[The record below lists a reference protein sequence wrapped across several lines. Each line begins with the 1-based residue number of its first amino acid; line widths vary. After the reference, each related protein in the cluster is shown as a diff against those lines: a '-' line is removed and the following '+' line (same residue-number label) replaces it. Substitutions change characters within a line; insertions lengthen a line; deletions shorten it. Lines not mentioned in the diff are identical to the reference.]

1 MTYDPDLARGR
12 RERDAEPHPFWR
24 GVGIAMMILIPI
36 ISFIVSDLF
45 IQWMKFE
52 KGFRIPDPLAKWDWD
67 IPGYGYVNDALA
79 VVLFS
84 LIVMMIVFAILTIIN
99 AIAYRATSNKNLM
112 VFESEPGRYKR
123 KRKLVKPTYEKPKR
137 K

>member
-12 RERDAEPHPFWR
+12 RERDKEPHPFWR
-24 GVGIAMMILIPI
+24 GVGIAMMILIPL
-36 ISFIVSDLF
+36 ISFVISDLF
-45 IQWMKFE
+45 IQWMKTE
-52 KGFRIPDPLAKWDWD
+52 KGFRIPDPLAKWDFE
-67 IPGYGYVNDALA
+67 IPGYGYVYDALA

-99 AIAYRATSNKNLM
+99 AIAYRATSDKNLM